1 MHVHAARAQMHTQIL
16 HAGIEYQEKDM
27 HTRTHS
33 WITYTHVYLLAVIIE
48 NTFCYFTMIQG
59 NSYSSWKTLR
69 VKYSAQLA
77 YMQH

>member
-1 MHVHAARAQMHTQIL
+1 
-16 HAGIEYQEKDM
+16 M

-33 WITYTHVYLLAVIIE
+33 WITYMLASLLAVVIE
-48 NTFCYFTMIQG
+48 NTFCYLTMIQLIKPA
-59 NSYSSWKTLR
+59 SKRHSSWKTLR